1 MLFHAL
7 METRRQ
13 VAPYSNVHIM
23 NKIQYTL
30 FAFVLLLFTACAGS
44 KDVVYLQ
51 DLANQ
56 EMIKTQKIGSL
67 KFQQGDKLTLVVT
80 SHATPEL
87 AMQYNLTT
95 YQSRLGMEHVSSTR
109 DEVGAYVV
117 GEDGTIKM
125 PVLGTIAV
133 AGLTLQEVTDKV
145 QTQLRG
151 AQLRDAVVVGQ
162 AYGQYITILGEV
174 NHPGRI
180 AIDRNRITLL
190 EALGQAGDLTIKG
203 KRDQVMVVR
212 QEDGQAKNY
221 VVDLRSKNLFRSPVY
236 NLQQNDVVYVVPNKV
251 RTNDA
256 TANGN
261 ALNSVGTWISLAS
274 FALTLG
280 VLIFK

>member
-145 QTQLRG
+145 QAQLRG

-162 AYGQYITILGEV
+162 ALGQYITVLGEV
-174 NHPGRI
+174 NRPGRI

-212 QEDGQAKNY
+212 QEDGQVKNY

-274 FALTLG
+274 FALTIG

>member
-1 MLFHAL
+1 
-7 METRRQ
+7 
-13 VAPYSNVHIM
+13 M

-56 EMIKTQKIGSL
+56 EKIKTQKIGSL

-95 YQSRLGMEHVSSTR
+95 YQSQLGMEHASSTR

-174 NHPGRI
+174 NRPGRI

-212 QEDGQAKNY
+212 QEDGQVKNY

-256 TANGN
+256 TVNGN

>member
-56 EMIKTQKIGSL
+56 ERIKTQKIGSL

-145 QTQLRG
+145 QAQLRG

-162 AYGQYITILGEV
+162 ALGQYITVLGEV
-174 NHPGRI
+174 NRPGRI

-251 RTNDA
+251 RANDA

>member
-1 MLFHAL
+1 

-145 QTQLRG
+145 QAQLRG

-162 AYGQYITILGEV
+162 ALGQYITVLGEV
-174 NHPGRI
+174 NRPGRI

>member
-56 EMIKTQKIGSL
+56 ERIKTQKIGSL

-145 QTQLRG
+145 QAQLRG

-162 AYGQYITILGEV
+162 ALGQYITVLGEV
-174 NHPGRI
+174 NRPGRI

>member
-145 QTQLRG
+145 QAQLRG

-162 AYGQYITILGEV
+162 ALGQYITVLGEV
-174 NHPGRI
+174 NRPGRI

>member
-51 DLANQ
+51 DLANR

-145 QTQLRG
+145 QAQLRG

-162 AYGQYITILGEV
+162 ALGQYITVLGEV
-174 NHPGRI
+174 NRPGRI

>member
-56 EMIKTQKIGSL
+56 ERIKTQKIGSL

-95 YQSRLGMEHVSSTR
+95 YQSQLGMEHASSTR

-174 NHPGRI
+174 NRPGRI

-212 QEDGQAKNY
+212 QEDGQVKNY

>member
-7 METRRQ
+7 METRQQ

-145 QTQLRG
+145 QAQLRG

-162 AYGQYITILGEV
+162 ALGQYITVLGEV
-174 NHPGRI
+174 NRPGRI

>member
-56 EMIKTQKIGSL
+56 ERIKTQKIGSL

-145 QTQLRG
+145 QAQLRG

-162 AYGQYITILGEV
+162 ALGQYITILGEV
-174 NHPGRI
+174 NRPGRI

-212 QEDGQAKNY
+212 QEDGQVKNY

-256 TANGN
+256 TVNGN

>member
-1 MLFHAL
+1 MLFHTL

-145 QTQLRG
+145 QAQLRG

-162 AYGQYITILGEV
+162 ALGQYITVLGEV
-174 NHPGRI
+174 NRPGRI

>member
-145 QTQLRG
+145 QAQLRG

-162 AYGQYITILGEV
+162 ALGQYITVLGEV
-174 NHPGRI
+174 NRPGRI

-212 QEDGQAKNY
+212 QEDGQVKNY

>member
-56 EMIKTQKIGSL
+56 ERIKTQKIGSL

-145 QTQLRG
+145 QAQLRG

-162 AYGQYITILGEV
+162 ALGQYITVLGEV
-174 NHPGRI
+174 NRPGRI

-212 QEDGQAKNY
+212 QEDGQTKNY

>member
-7 METRRQ
+7 METRQQ

-56 EMIKTQKIGSL
+56 ERIKTQKIGSL

-145 QTQLRG
+145 QAQLRG

-162 AYGQYITILGEV
+162 ALGQYITVLGEV
-174 NHPGRI
+174 NRPGRI